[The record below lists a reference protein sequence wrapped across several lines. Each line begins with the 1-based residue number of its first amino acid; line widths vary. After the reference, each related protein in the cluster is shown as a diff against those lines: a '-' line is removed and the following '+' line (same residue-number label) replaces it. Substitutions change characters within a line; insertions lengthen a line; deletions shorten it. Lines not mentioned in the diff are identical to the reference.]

1 MKEYDVVII
10 GGGVTG
16 GSVAWHLSHYNV
28 KALLL
33 EKCVDAGMGVTKA
46 NSGIV
51 HGGYSHATTALKTK
65 LEVRSIPMFD
75 QLQAEL
81 HFPFL

>member
-33 EKCVDAGMGVTKA
+33 EKCTDAGMGVTKA

-51 HGGYSHATTALKTK
+51 HGG
-65 LEVRSIPMFD
+65 
-75 QLQAEL
+75 
-81 HFPFL
+81 